1 MVFGIFLLSLTHF
14 KTHFLSIKNR
24 FFGEKI
30 AIQTQINGH
39 KFKWP
44 VNFYRERF
52 WHSDFFSYFLNIFF
66 SIKNRFFGEKIT
78 TYSKSDRWP
87 QIYMVSQKRNY
98 LTLLSLNYLF
108 PNGDKAIL
116 GSYYVLFLKTKNF
129 NNILYF

>member
-14 KTHFLSIKNR
+14 KTHFLSIKNH

-30 AIQTQINGH
+30 AIETQINGH

-87 QIYMVSQKRNY
+87 ELSVLLWGQSNFRVVVCTILISQE
-98 LTLLSLNYLF
+98 F
-108 PNGDKAIL
+108 Q
-116 GSYYVLFLKTKNF
+116 
-129 NNILYF
+129 